1 MKFLRL
7 NYWLMAAVMMIVAV
21 ACGED
26 PVNPEPEPDPKPNPD
41 PKVESVLTLAVSPTT
56 IVADGE
62 EAASFNVTL
71 TVKEEGKEDVVTD
84 VTADADI
91 FCQTTETTIEGDFK
105 TTVAG
110 DYAFVAMYEEL
121 TSNVA
126 EVEATEPQVVVDPS
140 TDHENVPTPIKWSV
154 NHALPNDPT
163 AGVEI
168 EVTGIQEKNF
178 QFVCRPGELVQSY
191 RLDVFPLCRLYNSLF
206 EQCVGGDE
214 TKKAEWDAVEEAI
227 LSFVF
232 NSTGSGGFIMS
243 PATQGDEYAEYEYD
257 WMNTQYSQAKVVP
270 HSEYV
275 IVAVGCFD
283 EDGTE
288 AAEMTIC
295 YVQTPGEELIG
306 DPHVYIQVE
315 AGYRSFIV
323 DNLPNDDCHYMYYWC
338 SNEDD
343 LMPYING
350 YGTKQYIDFMRHTL
364 YDPIPA
370 AAPADPNNDPRS
382 YYMNFGQSA
391 SSDFNIMAT
400 AIALDENETPAE
412 DFDSRVFTLKPI
424 PELEEG
430 EAVVTIDESRIAAH
444 LFWYDVT
451 IDANAHSML
460 MKIMT
465 PEEAERYKDADEAT
479 LRELALQINDDGWGI
494 NNRNY
499 STDAEGNP
507 NGSSYTTSSY
517 WMSGPNAGGLQ
528 PGASYVL
535 AYIARNAATELSTPK
550 FTEPFTMDQVTKD
563 NPEAC
568 KSDARLILTSNDRQK
583 LHFSFENDDIEN
595 TAAVYFQYIEPYI
608 DGGNQPSRDADRST
622 FIEWLCY
629 DMFTNFWP
637 SEPNIGC
644 GEYTMIMEPGT
655 KFVYAYVVEDWDGV
669 LSEVRFAECAT
680 EEIVGGENPA
690 VTIYYSIED
699 GVCYVTFSS
708 NNDTERMK
716 YMTGGVDVPGLGLS
730 LLGDEDEMS
739 GEEMYA
745 TWQLYCAEYGL
756 QTNSISTSQPMELHG
771 TAKEPTVALAL
782 AYGRDASGREVVSD
796 LAYLIYDGGD
806 DIKTLA
812 DYYAS
817 YSGKSVPVRSSI
829 VIDKKPAIEVPA
841 IPARQG
847 VQLPASQMKR
857 TAGSRGVVKDIVEQ
871 QESVRYIWLDMNS
884 LGEHPHAVAR

>member
-1 MKFLRL
+1 MKKLFRL
-7 NYWLMAAVMMIVAV
+7 NSWLMTAASMVAMLAV

-26 PVNPEPEPDPKPNPD
+26 PIPNDDPKPEPT
-41 PKVESVLTLAVSPTT
+41 PQTTSELSLVVSPES

-62 EAASFNVTL
+62 EVATFTVTL

-84 VTADADI
+84 VTADAEI
-91 FCQTTETTIEGDFK
+91 FCQTTESVVESAFK
-105 TTVAG
+105 TTTVG
-110 DYAFVAMYEEL
+110 EYLFVAMYDEL
-121 TSNVA
+121 VSKSVKVT
-126 EVEATEPQVVVDPS
+126 ATEKQGAVVNPE

-154 NHALPNDPT
+154 NKAVPNDPS

-168 EVTGIQEKNF
+168 EITGVQEKNF

-191 RLDVFPLCRLYNSLF
+191 RLDVFPVCRLYNSLF

-214 TKKAEWDAVEEAI
+214 NGKADWDTVEEAI

-232 NSTGSGGFIMS
+232 NSTGSGGYIMS
-243 PATQGDEYAEYEYD
+243 PATHGSEYEEYEYD
-257 WMNTQYSQAKVVP
+257 WMNSQYSQAKVVP

-283 EDGTE
+283 ADGTE

-306 DPHVYIQVE
+306 DPHVSIQVE

-343 LMPYING
+343 LVPYINA
-350 YGTKQYIDFMRHTL
+350 YGKKQYIDFMRHTL
-364 YDPIPA
+364 YDPISA
-370 AAPADPNNDPRS
+370 EAPADPNDDPRS

-400 AIALDENETPAE
+400 AIALDENETPAK

-430 EAVVTIDESRIAAH
+430 SALVTIDPERIAAH
-444 LFWYDVT
+444 LFWYEVT
-451 IDANAHSML
+451 IEANAHSML

-465 PEEAERYKDADEAT
+465 EEEAASYKDADEET
-479 LRELALQINDDGWGI
+479 LRALALDINNDGWGV

-507 NGSSYTTSSY
+507 NGKSYTTSSY
-517 WMSGPNAGGLQ
+517 WMQGPSNTGGLV
-528 PGASYVL
+528 PGETYVM

-550 FTEPFTMDQVTKD
+550 FTEPFTMDNVTKD
-563 NPEAC
+563 SPEMC

-583 LHFSFENDDIEN
+583 LHFSFENDDIET
-595 TAAVYFQYIEPYI
+595 TAAVYFQYIEPI
-608 DGGNQPSRDADRST
+608 LEDGNQPSRDSDRAT

-629 DMFTNFWP
+629 DTFTNFWA
-637 SEPNIGC
+637 SEPETGC
-644 GEYTMIMEPGT
+644 GTYTAIMEPGT

-669 LSEVRFAECAT
+669 LSEVRFAECST
-680 EEIVGGENPA
+680 EEIIGGENPA
-690 VTIYYSIED
+690 VQIIYYIED
-699 GVCYVTFSS
+699 GVCYVTFTS

-716 YMTGGVDVPGLGLS
+716 YMTAGTGAAYLGLAF
-730 LLGDEDEMS
+730 LGNEDEMS
-739 GEEMYA
+739 AEEMYA
-745 TWQLYCAEYGL
+745 AWKTGCAEYGL
-756 QTNSISTSQPMELHG
+756 QTNSISTSQPMELHA
-771 TAKEPTVALAL
+771 TATSPMVALAL
-782 AYGRDASGREVVSD
+782 AYGRDSDGREVVSD
-796 LAYLIYDGGD
+796 LSYLIYDGGD
-806 DIKTLA
+806 DIKTLS
-812 DYYAS
+812 DYYPS
-817 YSGKSVPVRSSI
+817 YSGQSVPMRSSI
-829 VIDKKPAIEVPA
+829 VINDGVEVPSL
-841 IPARQG
+841 PKHLG
-847 VQLPASQMKR
+847 SHLPAAQMTRPAATKP
-857 TAGSRGVVKDIVEQ
+857 VVRDVVEQ
-871 QESVRYIWLDMNS
+871 QEAVRYIWLDMNS
-884 LGEHPHAVAR
+884 LGAHPHAVAR